1 MTSGN
6 SNFYFSP

>member
-6 SNFYFSP
+6 SDE